1 MLRTSLLALL
11 TCFSILSFAQDST
24 KKTKTK
30 EIQAPAKVVQ
40 TLLKNHND
48 KNHPVKLD
56 SAKKKHVAKPAV
68 APAKLVVAPVVVK
81 KPDTAKHVVAPAV
94 PKTLYLQ
101 YQAILPKFYHYQQP
115 DLVDFWKNTADTLR
129 SFRGKV
135 KQANLKISA
144 QAATVDSLKTQIAAK
159 DEKLA
164 EKVEQINFIGMTVSL
179 GSYNLIVWGLI
190 ILLAIAT
197 FIVVARSASFR
208 AEAHY
213 RTKLYSELEDE
224 FKGYKTKANEK
235 EKKLARELQTER
247 NKLDELLG
255 RG

>member
-30 EIQAPAKVVQ
+30 EFQAPAKVVQ

-56 SAKKKHVAKPAV
+56 SAKKKQAAKPVAV
-68 APAKLVVAPVVVK
+68 PVKPVVAPVVIK
-81 KPDTAKHVVAPAV
+81 KPDTVKQAITPVV
-94 PKTLYLQ
+94 PKTLFQQ
-101 YQAILPKFYHYQQP
+101 YQAMLPKFYHYQEQP
-115 DLVDFWKNTADTLR
+115 LSDFWKSTADTLKL
-129 SFRGKV
+129 FRGKQ
-135 KQANLKISA
+135 KQANAKIIA
-144 QAATVDSLKTQIAAK
+144 QAKTVDSLKTQITAK
-159 DEKLA
+159 DQKLA

-179 GSYNLIVWGLI
+179 SIYNLIVWGLI

-208 AEAHY
+208 HEAHY

>member
-30 EIQAPAKVVQ
+30 EIQAPAKTVQ

-48 KNHPVKLD
+48 KNHPARID
-56 SAKKKHVAKPAV
+56 STKK
-68 APAKLVVAPVVVK
+68 KLVVAPAKPVIAPVSAK
-81 KPDTAKHVVAPAV
+81 KPDTVKQVAAA
-94 PKTLYLQ
+94 PKSLYQQ
-101 YQAILPKFYHYQQP
+101 YQSILPKFYHYQQP
-115 DLVDFWKNTADTLR
+115 DLVEFWKNTADTIK
-129 SFRGKV
+129 SFRA
-135 KQANLKISA
+135 KQRLANAKILIQSN
-144 QAATVDSLKTQIAAK
+144 TIDSLKTQVVAK

-164 EKVEQINFIGMTVSL
+164 EKVSQINFIGMTVSL
-179 GSYNLIVWGLI
+179 GGYNLIVWGLI
-190 ILLAIAT
+190 ILLGIAT
-197 FIVVARSASFR
+197 FVVIARSASFR
-208 AEAHY
+208 HEAHY

-224 FKGYKTKANEK
+224 FKGYKSKANEK